1 MAKNR
6 QIGSNPVIVPE
17 AGDNPGWGEDTTEL
31 FDQIIDALADVQ
43 GPNDILTTS
52 ANLANAL
59 ADVQGPNDILTTSA
73 NLANNQTGFPTPASV
88 PGLVFNTGQVQSIDI
103 DYLVIRVYDLGATT
117 ITESGKMY
125 GNYDGSTFFLSV
137 ESTGNVGISFDIT
150 NAGQVTYTTDD
161 RPDHESTTIRF
172 KAKTIDK
179 P

>member
-52 ANLANAL
+52 ANLAN
-59 ADVQGPNDILTTSA
+59 
-73 NLANNQTGFPTPASV
+73 NQITPASV
-88 PGLVFNTGQVQSIDI
+88 PGLVFNTGQVQSIDV
-103 DYLVIRVYDLGATT
+103 DYLVIRVYDSGATT
-117 ITESGKMY
+117 VTESGKMY
-125 GNYDGSTFFLSV
+125 GNYDGSTFYLSV
-137 ESTGNVGISFDIT
+137 EATGDVGIAFDIT

-161 RPDHESTTIRF
+161 KPNHDSTTIRF
-172 KAKTIDK
+172 KAKTIDQ